1 MEWSLSGGSTE
12 FAGFGRITEGLFF
25 LEFHLLFCV
34 PASPQIAHFA
44 RALST
49 LLSGLG
55 GPNEVEVDGS
65 GTFMSPLLLALH
77 LRSGTTAG
85 MLG

>member
-1 MEWSLSGGSTE
+1 VPGGSTE

-34 PASPQIAHFA
+34 AASTQIAHFTGA
-44 RALST
+44 MSM

-55 GPNEVEVDGS
+55 GPN
-65 GTFMSPLLLALH
+65 
-77 LRSGTTAG
+77 
-85 MLG
+85 